1 MDCVDLVAFFKSE
14 NHYCKQYLIEF
25 SFILRFAI
33 CLLSKY
39 YDHES
44 VEIPKNLYASPL
56 WFFQKYF
63 FQRERARETERDKD
77 RERETEKERDKERHT
92 ERKTE
97 TEREGRERRESF
109 VTFNAI
115 TNHFVPENVTEISHV
130 VQKIQ
135 SFFLQYQLFSSIFL
149 IFDISL
155 LQRN

>member
-1 MDCVDLVAFFKSE
+1 MDCVDLVAFFKLE

-63 FQRERARETERDKD
+63 FQRERDRETERDRDRD
-77 RERETEKERDKERHT
+77 RERERQRKRETKRDT
-92 ERKTE
+92 ERQ
-97 TEREGRERRESF
+97 RERQRERG
-109 VTFNAI
+109 VRGER
-115 TNHFVPENVTEISHV
+115 V
-130 VQKIQ
+130 
-135 SFFLQYQLFSSIFL
+135 L
-149 IFDISL
+149 
-155 LQRN
+155 

>member
-63 FQRERARETERDKD
+63 FQRERERDRERQRQRKRD
-77 RERETEKERDKERHT
+77 RERERQRETHREKDRDRERG
-92 ERKTE
+92 
-97 TEREGRERRESF
+97 EREEREF
-109 VTFNAI
+109 CNF
-115 TNHFVPENVTEISHV
+115 
-130 VQKIQ
+130 
-135 SFFLQYQLFSSIFL
+135 
-149 IFDISL
+149 
-155 LQRN
+155 

>member
-63 FQRERARETERDKD
+63 FQRERERERQRETK
-77 RERETEKERDKERHT
+77 TEKERQ
-92 ERKTE
+92 RKRE
-97 TEREGRERRESF
+97 TKRDTQRERQRQRERGERGER
-109 VTFNAI
+109 V
-115 TNHFVPENVTEISHV
+115 
-130 VQKIQ
+130 
-135 SFFLQYQLFSSIFL
+135 L
-149 IFDISL
+149 
-155 LQRN
+155 

>member
-63 FQRERARETERDKD
+63 FQRERDRETERDRDRERQRQTQRDKKRD
-77 RERETEKERDKERHT
+77 RERE
-92 ERKTE
+92 
-97 TEREGRERRESF
+97 GSERRESF
-109 VTFNAI
+109 VTSNTI

>member
-63 FQRERARETERDKD
+63 FQRERDRDTERDRD
-77 RERETEKERDKERHT
+77 RERKRETKRDT
-92 ERKTE
+92 ERQ
-97 TEREGRERRESF
+97 RERQRERGEWEERESF
-109 VTFNAI
+109 VTSNTI